1 MAGHGTG
8 HALESL
14 VEPLYQR
21 WIDACILKR
30 PSHRR
35 APLIR
40 SARSDGEPAV
50 ERHHAFAGIIVEP
63 GPRPT
68 APADKEARKRR
79 AHRREIRS
87 VHGAKRCEC
96 RFAVHEVVKTIDDT
110 CDAVSSA
117 KQLERR
123 KRRSSVCHGLT
134 PSIKMPAGPVP
145 ISCEPSKP
153 RGRQPSTAAR
163 RETGPVRA
171 AAECRLPRPHR
182 TAHCAT
188 SACARL
194 PADGRGA
201 SAPSGLA
208 EGRGAAGQT
217 AWLNCPLLNARKLSK
232 HDAIIR
238 A

>member
-1 MAGHGTG
+1 MAGHGAG

-14 VEPLYQR
+14 IEPVYLQ
-21 WIDACILKR
+21 WIDAHSFKR

-50 ERHHAFAGIIVEP
+50 ERHHAFAGIIGEL
-63 GPRPT
+63 GL
-68 APADKEARKRR
+68 
-79 AHRREIRS
+79 
-87 VHGAKRCEC
+87 
-96 RFAVHEVVKTIDDT
+96 VKAIDDT

-134 PSIKMPAGPVP
+134 PSIKMPADPVP

-153 RGRQPSTAAR
+153 RGRPPSTAAR
-163 RETGPVRA
+163 RGTGPVRA

-201 SAPSGLA
+201 SAPPRLA